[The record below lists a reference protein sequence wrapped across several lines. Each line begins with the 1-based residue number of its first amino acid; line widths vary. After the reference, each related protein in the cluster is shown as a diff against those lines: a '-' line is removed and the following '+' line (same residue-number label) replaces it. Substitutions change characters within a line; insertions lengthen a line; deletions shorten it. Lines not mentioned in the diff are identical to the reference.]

1 MNMLKKILSRQ
12 EIRYLVSGGTAFLT
26 EYLTFFVIISIVDSL
41 IINNIAQTI
50 SMLLG
55 AIVSFSLNK
64 LWSFKKKDKSLSQVI
79 KYCIVF
85 CFNLLVTNTV
95 IYLITKYGTSINLMI
110 VKLGLVCMTTIW
122 NFFLF
127 KYFVYREK
135 AI

>member
-1 MNMLKKILSRQ
+1 MNMLKKILLKQ
-12 EIRYLVSGGTAFLT
+12 EIRYLISGGTAFLT
-26 EYLTFFVIISIVDSL
+26 EYIIFFIIINIFDGL

-50 SMLLG
+50 SMILG
-55 AIVSFSLNK
+55 AIVSFLLNK
-64 LWSFKKKDKSLSQVI
+64 IWSFKKKDNSLFQVI

-85 CFNLLVTNTV
+85 CFNLFVTNTL
-95 IYLITKYGTSINLMI
+95 IYIITIYNVSINLMI

-135 AI
+135 EI